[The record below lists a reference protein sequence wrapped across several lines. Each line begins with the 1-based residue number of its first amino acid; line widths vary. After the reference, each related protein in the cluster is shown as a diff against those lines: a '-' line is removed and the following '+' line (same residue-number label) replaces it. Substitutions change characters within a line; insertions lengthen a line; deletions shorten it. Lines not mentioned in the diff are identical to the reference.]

1 MGENVIAFMIWVLF
15 GLFFVG
21 MGVYNIFSKRSS
33 AAGFWA
39 NAEVFPVKDVRS
51 YNRAMG
57 KLWIAYGIIF
67 ALLGLPFLF
76 GDRSSYL
83 LFPVLGVMLEA
94 IIMMIIYV
102 LFIEKKYRRK

>member
-1 MGENVIAFMIWVLF
+1 MGENLIAFIIWVIF

-33 AAGFWA
+33 PAGFWA
-39 NAEVFPVKDVRS
+39 NVKTFPVKEVRS

-57 KLWIAYGIIF
+57 KLWIAYGIVF
-67 ALLGLPFLF
+67 ALFGLPFLF

-83 LFPVLGVMLEA
+83 LLTVLGVMLES
-94 IIMMIIYV
+94 IITMIIYV
-102 LFIEKKYRRK
+102 LCIETKYRKK